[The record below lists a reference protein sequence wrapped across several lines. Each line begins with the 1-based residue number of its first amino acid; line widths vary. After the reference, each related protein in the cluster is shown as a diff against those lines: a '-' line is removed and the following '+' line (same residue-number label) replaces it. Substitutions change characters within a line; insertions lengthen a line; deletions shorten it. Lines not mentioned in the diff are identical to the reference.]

1 MPGGPKNL
9 LHFCSEAKEFQLF
22 NEICSSSCLD
32 KEDIIESL
40 NANNSPLNQITDD
53 DCLEKIID
61 KFGASSFSAETQLQI
76 TRTIC
81 KHNLIK
87 SLEFMQYNTI
97 PKQMIEFIKSKNENN
112 QNALMIAAEST
123 SDKVLMVLITST
135 FLNPNCPQTEKDLL
149 LHDKDQHGQSVLTI
163 IMSQGESLTF
173 AREMM
178 IKIERDFH
186 RDGSKITLVPLVK
199 CFQNKLGPSREVAK
213 ALKDEQ
219 AYLTPSMGKKTAWFL
234 VFLQFL
240 IPFVIFIQDVV
251 TDILLS
257 KQYYAE
263 MHNDDSLTNAIQ
275 CDKECNQS
283 IKNFIEEL
291 DNFPRDLKAYPCFN
305 YSVAFLLM
313 PIICYS
319 SEWYLHKSH
328 SLRRKVSTKSFN
340 KSKLKYFFSKAD
352 RYWIEL

>member
-1 MPGGPKNL
+1 MPGVANKNIRVKNL
-9 LHFCSEAKEFQLF
+9 LHFCTEAKEFQLF
-22 NEICSSSCLD
+22 NEICSSSSLK
-32 KEDIIESL
+32 KEDIIKSL
-40 NANNSPLNQITDD
+40 NAESSPLNQITDD
-53 DCLEKIID
+53 DCLIKIIENL
-61 KFGASSFSAETQLQI
+61 GPSSFTAETQLQI

-87 SLEFMQYNTI
+87 SLELLQYKI
-97 PKQMIEFIKSKNENN
+97 SSEQIIEFIKSKNEKN
-112 QNALMIAAEST
+112 QNALMIAAKST
-123 SDKVLMVLITST
+123 SDKILMALITST
-135 FLNPNCPQTEKDLL
+135 FLNPNCPKNEKELR
-149 LHDKDQHGQSVLTI
+149 LHDQDQYDQTLLSI

-186 RDGSKITLVPLVK
+186 RDEDKTTLVPLVK
-199 CFQNKLGPSREVAK
+199 CFQNKLGPSREVDK

-219 AYLTPSMGKKTAWFL
+219 AYLTPTMGKRTAWLL

-240 IPFVIFIQDVV
+240 VPFIIFIQDVV
-251 TDILLS
+251 TDTLLS

-263 MHNDDSLTNAIQ
+263 MLNDSLANATRCAQ
-275 CDKECNQS
+275 ECNQS
-283 IKNFIEEL
+283 INNFIQEL
-291 DNFPRDLKAYPCFN
+291 ADIPRDLEAYPCFN

-328 SLRRKVSTKSFN
+328 SLKRKVSTKTFN
-340 KSKLKYFFSKAD
+340 IS
-352 RYWIEL
+352 